1 MSKNNNTLKQK
12 EKQYHHLTKNDRI
25 KIESLINQKDKNGKR
40 LFNNTHIANYLGVHK
55 STISRELRKRR
66 KEKMYIRTGKTKTMP
81 YTAQYAQEDA
91 EFKRGLSK
99 GEYKLRKNKKLAKF
113 IEDKI
118 KIDKW
123 APDVI
128 VGYMETHKYFE
139 RDGFE
144 PITTPTIY
152 NAIHYGIINVKLED
166 TRRMKYKA
174 EYKYHDKSDLPESK
188 AEYSIN
194 NRPEGIDKRLY
205 FGHFE
210 LDTVISTSKG
220 NHECLMTLTE
230 RKTRFEIIFKLKGKT
245 AKEVVNKFNK
255 MKEFMKNHYNK
266 IFKSITNDN
275 GTEFSDFLNIIK
287 DTKTKIY
294 FCHPYCSGEKGTN
307 EKHNSMIRY
316 FIPKGTLIENYSYK
330 EINKIAE
337 WLNNYPRKIL
347 NYKTPLEALQEEFND
362 KSILNKIYKLQ
373 AFFLNFVILSR
384 ILIIGYFKLYKT
396 N

>member
-1 MSKNNNTLKQK
+1 MSENNNTTNIK
-12 EKQYHHLTKNDRI
+12 EKQYRHLRKDDRI
-25 KIESLINQKDKNGKR
+25 KIESLINQKDENGKR
-40 LFNNTHIANYLGVHK
+40 LFNNTYIANYLGVHK
-55 STISRELRKRR
+55 STISRELKKRR
-66 KEKMYIRTGKTKTMP
+66 KEKMYIRTGKTRTMP
-81 YTAQYAQEDA
+81 YTAEYAQENA
-91 EFKRGLSK
+91 NFNRGLSK

-128 VGYMETHKYFE
+128 VGYMKAHNYFE

-144 PITTPTIY
+144 SITTPTIY
-152 NAIHYGIINVKLED
+152 NAIRYHIIDVKLED
-166 TRRMKYKA
+166 TRRMKYKQ
-174 EYKYHDKSDLPESK
+174 EYEYHKGDLPESK

-194 NRPEGIDKRLY
+194 NRPEEIDKRLY

-210 LDTVISTSKG
+210 LDTVISAKKG
-220 NHECLMTLTE
+220 KHECLMTLTE

-245 AKEVVNKFNK
+245 SEEVVNKFNK
-255 MKEFMKNHYNK
+255 MKEFLKKNYDE
-266 IFKSITNDN
+266 IFKSITTDN

-307 EKHNSMIRY
+307 ERHNGIIRY

-330 EINKIAE
+330 DINKIAE
-337 WLNNYPRKIL
+337 WMNNYPRKIL

-362 KSILNKIYKLQ
+362 NSILNKIYKLQ
-373 AFFLNFVILSR
+373 EKINCL
-384 ILIIGYFKLYKT
+384 
-396 N
+396 

>member
-1 MSKNNNTLKQK
+1 MSKNNNTLNQK
-12 EKQYHHLTKNDRI
+12 EKQYRHLTKNDRI

-40 LFNNTHIANYLGVHK
+40 LFNNTYIANYLGVHK
-55 STISRELRKRR
+55 STISRELKNRK

-81 YTAQYAQEDA
+81 YTAQYAQENAD
-91 EFKRGLSK
+91 FKRGLSK
-99 GEYKLRKNKKLAKF
+99 GEYKLRRNKKLAKF

-123 APDVI
+123 APDAI
-128 VGYMETHKYFE
+128 VGYMKAHNYFE
-139 RDGFE
+139 LDGFE
-144 PITTPTIY
+144 SITTPTIY
-152 NAIHYGIINVKLED
+152 NAIRYGIINVKLED

-174 EYKYHDKSDLPESK
+174 EYEYHNKSDLPKSK

-194 NRPEGIDKRLY
+194 NRPEEIDKRLY

-210 LDTVISTSKG
+210 LDTVIGTSKG

-245 AKEVVNKFNK
+245 AEEVVNKFNK
-255 MKEFMKNHYNK
+255 MKEFMKIHYNK
-266 IFKSITNDN
+266 IFKSITTDN

-307 EKHNSMIRY
+307 EKHNSIIRY
-316 FIPKGTLIENYSYK
+316 FIPKGTLIEKYSYK
-330 EINKIAE
+330 DINKITE
-337 WLNNYPRKIL
+337 WMNNYPRKIL

-373 AFFLNFVILSR
+373 EKINCL
-384 ILIIGYFKLYKT
+384 
-396 N
+396 

>member
-1 MSKNNNTLKQK
+1 MSENNNTTNIK
-12 EKQYHHLTKNDRI
+12 EKQYRHLRKDDRI
-25 KIESLINQKDKNGKR
+25 KIESLINQKDENGKR
-40 LFNNTHIANYLGVHK
+40 LFNNTYIANYLGVHK
-55 STISRELRKRR
+55 STISRELKKRR
-66 KEKMYIRTGKTKTMP
+66 KEKMYIRTGKTRTMP
-81 YTAQYAQEDA
+81 YTAEYAQKNAD
-91 EFKRGLSK
+91 FKRGLSK
-99 GEYKLRKNKKLAKF
+99 GEYKLRRNKKLAKF

-128 VGYMETHKYFE
+128 VGYMKAHNYFE

-144 PITTPTIY
+144 SITTPTIY
-152 NAIHYGIINVKLED
+152 NAIRYHIIDVKLED

-174 EYKYHDKSDLPESK
+174 EYEYHDKSDLPESK

-194 NRPEGIDKRLY
+194 NRPEEIDKRLY

-210 LDTVISTSKG
+210 LDTVIGTSKG
-220 NHECLMTLTE
+220 KHECLMTLTE
-230 RKTRFEIIFKLKGKT
+230 RKSRFEIIFKLKGKT
-245 AKEVVNKFNK
+245 AEEVVNKFNK
-255 MKEFMKNHYNK
+255 MKEFMKNHYDK
-266 IFKSITNDN
+266 IFKSITTDN

-307 EKHNSMIRY
+307 ERHNGIIRY

-330 EINKIAE
+330 DINKIAE
-337 WLNNYPRKIL
+337 WMNNYPRKIL

-373 AFFLNFVILSR
+373 EKINCL
-384 ILIIGYFKLYKT
+384 
-396 N
+396 

>member
-1 MSKNNNTLKQK
+1 MSENNNTIKQK
-12 EKQYHHLTKNDRI
+12 EKQYHHLTKDDRI

-40 LFNNTHIANYLGVHK
+40 LFNNTYIANYLGVHK

-66 KEKMYIRTGKTKTMP
+66 REKMYIRTGKTKTLP

-128 VGYMETHKYFE
+128 VGYMKTHKYFE
-139 RDGFE
+139 WDGFE

-152 NAIHYGIINVKLED
+152 NAIRYGIINVKLED

-174 EYKYHDKSDLPESK
+174 EYEYHNKSDLPESK

-194 NRPEGIDKRLY
+194 NRPEEIDKRLY

-210 LDTVISTSKG
+210 LDTVIGTSKG
-220 NHECLMTLTE
+220 KHECLMTLTE

-245 AKEVVNKFNK
+245 TEEVVNKFNK
-255 MKEFMKNHYNK
+255 MKEFMKKHYDK
-266 IFKSITNDN
+266 IFKSITTDN

-337 WLNNYPRKIL
+337 WMNNYPRKIL
-347 NYKTPLEALQEEFND
+347 NYKTPLEVLQEEFND
-362 KSILNKIYKLQ
+362 KSTLNKIYKLQ
-373 AFFLNFVILSR
+373 EKINCL
-384 ILIIGYFKLYKT
+384 
-396 N
+396 

>member
-1 MSKNNNTLKQK
+1 MSKNNNTLNQK
-12 EKQYHHLTKNDRI
+12 EKQYRHLTKNDRI

-40 LFNNTHIANYLGVHK
+40 LFNNTYIANYLGVHK
-55 STISRELRKRR
+55 STISRELKNRK

-81 YTAQYAQEDA
+81 YTAQYAQENAD
-91 EFKRGLSK
+91 FKRGLSK
-99 GEYKLRKNKKLAKF
+99 GEYKLRRNKKLAKF

-123 APDVI
+123 APDAI
-128 VGYMETHKYFE
+128 VGYMKAHNYFE
-139 RDGFE
+139 LDGFE
-144 PITTPTIY
+144 SITTPTIY
-152 NAIHYGIINVKLED
+152 NAIRYGIINVKLED
-166 TRRMKYKA
+166 TRRMKYKS
-174 EYKYHDKSDLPESK
+174 EYEYHNKSDLPKSK

-194 NRPEGIDKRLY
+194 NRPEEIDKRLY

-210 LDTVISTSKG
+210 LDTVIGTSKG

-245 AKEVVNKFNK
+245 AEEVVNKFNK
-255 MKEFMKNHYNK
+255 MKEFMKINYDK
-266 IFKSITNDN
+266 IFKSITTDN

-307 EKHNSMIRY
+307 EKHNSIIRY
-316 FIPKGTLIENYSYK
+316 FIPKGTLIEKYSYK
-330 EINKIAE
+330 DINKIAE
-337 WLNNYPRKIL
+337 WMNNYPRKIL

-373 AFFLNFVILSR
+373 EKINCL
-384 ILIIGYFKLYKT
+384 
-396 N
+396 

>member
-1 MSKNNNTLKQK
+1 MSENNNTTNIK
-12 EKQYHHLTKNDRI
+12 EKQYRHLKKDDRI
-25 KIESLINQKDKNGKR
+25 KIESLINQKDENGKR
-40 LFNNTHIANYLGVHK
+40 LFNNTYIANYLGVHK
-55 STISRELRKRR
+55 STISRELKKRR
-66 KEKMYIRTGKTKTMP
+66 KEKMYIRTGKTRTMP
-81 YTAQYAQEDA
+81 YTAEYAQENAD
-91 EFKRGLSK
+91 FKRGLSK

-128 VGYMETHKYFE
+128 VGYMKTHNYFE

-144 PITTPTIY
+144 SITTPTIY
-152 NAIHYGIINVKLED
+152 NAIRYHIIDVKLED
-166 TRRMKYKA
+166 TRRMKYKQ
-174 EYKYHDKSDLPESK
+174 EYEYHKGDLPESK

-194 NRPEGIDKRLY
+194 NRPEEIDKRLY

-210 LDTVISTSKG
+210 LDTVISTKKG
-220 NHECLMTLTE
+220 KHECLMTLTE

-245 AKEVVNKFNK
+245 SEEVVNKFNK
-255 MKEFMKNHYNK
+255 MKGFMKKNYDK
-266 IFKSITNDN
+266 IFKSITTDN

-307 EKHNSMIRY
+307 ERHNGIIRY

-330 EINKIAE
+330 DINKIAE
-337 WLNNYPRKIL
+337 WMNNYPRKIL

-373 AFFLNFVILSR
+373 EKINCL
-384 ILIIGYFKLYKT
+384 
-396 N
+396 